1 MAEAGHSLADS
12 AWYDWSIAVGATW
25 PDHELG
31 YGAHSMKDFSQE
43 VLAIISSGE
52 VDGNSFC
59 ITSGQ
64 LDRNLYTAVNEV
76 LENLGGKWSRKLRG
90 HVLDDDPTEK
100 IDELLLA
107 RKTVNERQLYQ
118 FFETPAEI
126 AKRVVELAD
135 IRKDMCI
142 LEPSAG
148 RSALLDAIPA
158 NREIEPH
165 WITAVELDPKHI
177 PVLKRWAITHG
188 K

>member
-43 VLAIISSGE
+43 VLAVISSGE

-76 LENLGGKWSRKLRG
+76 LENLGGKWSRKASG
-90 HVLDDDPTEK
+90 
-100 IDELLLA
+100 A
-107 RKTVNERQLYQ
+107 RSRRRPDRE
-118 FFETPAEI
+118 
-126 AKRVVELAD
+126 
-135 IRKDMCI
+135 
-142 LEPSAG
+142 
-148 RSALLDAIPA
+148 
-158 NREIEPH
+158 NR
-165 WITAVELDPKHI
+165 
-177 PVLKRWAITHG
+177 
-188 K
+188 